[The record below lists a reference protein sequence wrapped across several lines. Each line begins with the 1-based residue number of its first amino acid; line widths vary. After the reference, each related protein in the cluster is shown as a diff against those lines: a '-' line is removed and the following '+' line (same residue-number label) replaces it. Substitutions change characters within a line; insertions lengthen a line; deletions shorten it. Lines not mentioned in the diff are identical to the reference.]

1 MRAGLLGRRLGHSLS
16 PQMHRFFGDYEYRLY
31 EREPEA
37 VESFVR
43 SSGLDLLNVTIP
55 YKKTV
60 AAICDELTP
69 LAERLG
75 NVNLVTRLA
84 DGRLRGD
91 NTDYFGFSRLLDSVC
106 DSAGL
111 PRVAAVLGAGGAATT
126 AKTVL
131 EDRGVEVVIV
141 GRGETPPPDAG
152 LIVNATPVGMYP
164 DVDGR
169 RIDITGFPSCGMVL
183 DLVYNPSP
191 TRLVREA
198 LESGRA
204 AADGM
209 VMLIAQAYRAYLIAS
224 GDRAPSGNLYLYGP
238 PASGKTTWARRL
250 ASATGMP
257 LVDVDA
263 EIVKGEGRPIADIF
277 AADGEAA
284 FRRIERE
291 TLARVASAGGQ
302 VVALGGGALLDE
314 ESRRLAETTG
324 RVVLLKCPEKE
335 LLRRAAAS
343 SERPLLAGD
352 SAERLR
358 ALLAARR
365 RHYESFA
372 VTVDAGGG
380 LPAESR
386 EGGA

>member
-1 MRAGLLGRRLGHSLS
+1 MRAGLLGKRLGHSLS
-16 PQMHRFFGDYEYRLY
+16 PQIHRFFGDYEYRLY
-31 EREPEA
+31 EREPED

-43 SSGLDLLNVTIP
+43 GSGLDLLNVTIP

-75 NVNLVTRLA
+75 NVNLVTRAA

-91 NTDYFGFSRLLDSVC
+91 NTDYFGFGRLVDSVC
-106 DSAGL
+106 GPAGAAL
-111 PRVAAVLGAGGAATT
+111 PRLAAVLGTGGAAMT

-131 EDRGVEVVIV
+131 EDRGVEVVLV
-141 GRGETPPPDAG
+141 GRGEVPPPDAG

-169 RIDITGFPSCGMVL
+169 RIDISEYPSCAAVL

-198 LESGRA
+198 LGSGRA

-209 VMLIAQAYRAYLIAS
+209 VMLVAQAYRAYLLA
-224 GDRAPSGNLYLYGP
+224 GGAAPSGNLYLYGP

-250 ASATGMP
+250 SFATGMP

-263 EIVKGEGRPIADIF
+263 EIVKAEGRPIADIF
-277 AADGEAA
+277 ASDGEAA

-291 TLARVASAGGQ
+291 TLARVAARGGQ
-302 VVALGGGALLDE
+302 VVALGGGALLDDG
-314 ESRRLAETTG
+314 SRRLAESTG
-324 RVVLLKCPEKE
+324 RVVVLACPEDE

-352 SAERLR
+352 RAERLR
-358 ALLAARR
+358 ELLAARR
-365 RHYESFA
+365 AHYGSFA
-372 VTVDAGGG
+372 VKV
-380 LPAESR
+380 
-386 EGGA
+386 

>member
-1 MRAGLLGRRLGHSLS
+1 MRAGLLGRKLGHSLS
-16 PQMHRFFGDYEYRLY
+16 PQIHRFFGDYEYRLY
-31 EREPEA
+31 EREPED
-37 VESFVR
+37 VEGFVR
-43 SSGLDLLNVTIP
+43 GSGLDLLNVTIP

-91 NTDYFGFSRLLDSVC
+91 NTDYFGFGRLVDSVC
-106 DSAGL
+106 GAAGPAL
-111 PRVAAVLGAGGAATT
+111 PRLAAVLGTGGAAAT

-131 EDRGVEVVIV
+131 EDRGAEVVLV
-141 GRGETPPPDAG
+141 GRGEVPPPDAG

-169 RIDITGFPSCGMVL
+169 RIDIAEFPSCAAVV

-198 LESGRA
+198 LASGRA

-209 VMLIAQAYRAYLIAS
+209 VMLVAQAYRAYLLAC
-224 GDRAPSGNLYLYGP
+224 GGEPGSGNLYLYGP

-250 ASATGMP
+250 SHATGMP

-263 EIVKGEGRPIADIF
+263 EIVKAEGRPIADIF
-277 AADGEAA
+277 ASDGEAA
-284 FRRIERE
+284 FRRIERD
-291 TLARVASAGGQ
+291 TLARVASSGGQ
-302 VVALGGGALLDE
+302 VVALGGGALLDAT
-314 ESRRLAETTG
+314 SRRLAESSG
-324 RVVLLKCPEKE
+324 RVVLLACPEEE

-352 SAERLR
+352 RVSRMR

-365 RHYESFA
+365 AHYESFGVSIDTCPNA
-372 VTVDAGGG
+372 
-380 LPAESR
+380 
-386 EGGA
+386 